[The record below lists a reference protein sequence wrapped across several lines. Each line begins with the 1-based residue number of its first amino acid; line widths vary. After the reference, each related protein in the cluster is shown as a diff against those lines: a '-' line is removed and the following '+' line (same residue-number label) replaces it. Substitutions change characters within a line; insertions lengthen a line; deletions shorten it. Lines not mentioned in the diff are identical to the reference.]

1 MANNILIILFDGV
14 CNFCNSSVNFIIK
27 RDKKNLFRFASLQ
40 SDAGQNYLSKFGLS
54 KEESSTII
62 LIENDRYYSR
72 STAVLRIA
80 KRLKGLWNLF
90 YFFIIIPAPL
100 RNFLY
105 DFISKHRYKWFGKRD
120 VCRIPTEEE
129 KKRFL

>member
-80 KRLKGLWNLF
+80 KRLKGLCNL
-90 YFFIIIPAPL
+90 
-100 RNFLY
+100 
-105 DFISKHRYKWFGKRD
+105 
-120 VCRIPTEEE
+120 
-129 KKRFL
+129 

>member
-1 MANNILIILFDGV
+1 MENTHLIILFDGV
-14 CNFCNSSVNFIIK
+14 CNFCNSSVNFIIE
-27 RDKKNLFRFASLQ
+27 RDTKDLFRFASLQ
-40 SDAGQNYLSKFGLS
+40 SEKGQEYLLKFNLPI
-54 KEESSTII
+54 KESDTII
-62 LIENDRYYSR
+62 LIENDLFYTR

-80 KRLKGLWNLF
+80 KRLKGLWKVF
-90 YFFIIIPAPL
+90 YILIIIPPPF

-105 DFISKHRYKWFGKRD
+105 NLISTHRYKWFGKRD